1 MNTTRIVAAALA
13 ASLATTVIAPAA
25 SAADWMSQAYSPSY
39 SDADVAPGAT
49 ARIPLAGD
57 VPAGTTFDINAINGW
72 DFDVDADGTVAATP
86 RGQFPGAYAQ
96 NYVTITYPDRTVDYA
111 LFTVRVA
118 KPSVPLAESLDL
130 SWGDA
135 TVAPGGTVT
144 LRPSVALPDGTEL
157 AAPSG
162 SGGWRV
168 EADQDSGEV
177 TVAAPAGA
185 RAGAGLRITLGVVF
199 PDGSTKQYSSRITVG
214 KADRVSTSSAPS
226 PAPTITTTASAPTPE
241 VTTTTASAP
250 EVTTTAPAP
259 APEVTTTAPAPAV
272 GEFSYA
278 DTAVP
283 AGERVTV
290 LLAGAL
296 PAGSRVVGPN
306 QRYNGWTLE
315 TDEESG
321 AITFVAP
328 RNAQPGYALVLEVT
342 VVLPDGSRQ
351 DLTAKAYVPTS
362 AEGAAPSSTTT
373 SASTPAP
380 STSPA
385 TTTRTT
391 PARPAAETAE
401 VDIDNATIA
410 AGESIVV
417 TPKGLPAGARVFV
430 TEETRGGWT
439 IAREGETG
447 IRITA
452 AKGMRPGS
460 VLRINAAIQFAD
472 HSSVNRTFDTTVV
485 RGTATGGLT
494 TVPATS
500 TTAEPSPAP
509 TPAPAP
515 APEPAKPTS
524 PAGVITGLAVSLGL
538 LGALSLVGRFFPFF

>member
-25 SAADWMSQAYSPSY
+25 SAADWMSQAFNPGY

-135 TVAPGGTVT
+135 TIAPGGTVT

-241 VTTTTASAP
+241 VTTTAAAPAP

-290 LLAGAL
+290 FLAGAL
-296 PAGSRVVGPN
+296 PAGSRVIGPN

-373 SASTPAP
+373 SVSAPAP

-385 TTTRTT
+385 TTTHPT

-472 HSSVNRTFDTTVV
+472 RSSVNRTFDTTVV
-485 RGTATGGLT
+485 RDTATSGLT
-494 TVPATS
+494 TVATTPAK
-500 TTAEPSPAP
+500 PS
-509 TPAPAP
+509 PAPAP
-515 APEPAKPTS
+515 APAPTKPTS
-524 PAGVITGLAVSLGL
+524 PVGVITGIAVSLGL
-538 LGALSLVGRFFPFF
+538 LGALGFVGRFFPFF

>member
-1 MNTTRIVAAALA
+1 MFSRDLLKLFKVNTQDFDRSPVNTTRIVAAALA

-39 SDADVAPGAT
+39 ADTDVAPGAT

-57 VPAGTTFDINAINGW
+57 VPAGTTFDINSTDGW

-96 NYVTITYPDRTVDYA
+96 NYVTITYPDHTVDYA

-118 KPSVPLAESLDL
+118 KPSVSLADSLDL
-130 SWGDA
+130 TWGDA

-144 LRPSVALPDGTEL
+144 LRPSAELPDGTEL

-162 SGGWRV
+162 SGSWRV
-168 EADQDSGEV
+168 EADQASGEV

-214 KADRVSTSSAPS
+214 KADRVSTSSS
-226 PAPTITTTASAPTPE
+226 PTPTSTTTA
-241 VTTTTASAP
+241 
-250 EVTTTAPAP
+250 
-259 APEVTTTAPAPAV
+259 APAPAV

-283 AGERVTV
+283 ADERVTV
-290 LLAGAL
+290 FLSGAL
-296 PAGSRVVGPN
+296 PEGSRVIGPN
-306 QRYNGWTLE
+306 QHYNGWTLE
-315 TDEESG
+315 TDEETG

-342 VVLPDGSRQ
+342 VLLPDGSRR

-362 AEGAAPSSTTT
+362 AEGAVPSTTTT
-373 SASTPAP
+373 SASAPAP
-380 STSPA
+380 STSPTTTTTRTSTTA
-385 TTTRTT
+385 PKPAPTTRTT
-391 PARPAAETAE
+391 PARPAAETAK
-401 VDIDNATIA
+401 VSIDNATIA

-452 AKGMRPGS
+452 AKGIRPGS

-485 RGTATGGLT
+485 RGTATSSLT

-509 TPAPAP
+509 APAP
-515 APEPAKPTS
+515 AKQAS

>member
-1 MNTTRIVAAALA
+1 MKTTRIVAAALA

-39 SDADVAPGAT
+39 ADTDVAPGAT

-57 VPAGTTFDINAINGW
+57 VPAGTTFDINSTDGW
-72 DFDVDADGTVAATP
+72 DFNVDADGTVAATP
-86 RGQFPGAYAQ
+86 RGQLPGAYAQ

-168 EADQDSGEV
+168 EADPDSGEV

-185 RAGAGLRITLGVVF
+185 RAGAGLGITLGVMF

-226 PAPTITTTASAPTPE
+226 PTPTITTT
-241 VTTTTASAP
+241 TA
-250 EVTTTAPAP
+250 APAP
-259 APEVTTTAPAPAV
+259 APEVTTTAAPAPAV

-290 LLAGAL
+290 FLAGAL
-296 PAGSRVVGPN
+296 PAGSRVIGPN
-306 QRYNGWTLE
+306 QRYNGWTLK

-328 RNAQPGYALVLEVT
+328 RNAQPGYALVVEVT

-362 AEGAAPSSTTT
+362 AEGAAPSTTT
-373 SASTPAP
+373 TPAPAPAP

-385 TTTRTT
+385 TTTRPT

-401 VDIDNATIA
+401 VDIDNATIT

-472 HSSVNRTFDTTVV
+472 RSSVNRTFDTTVV
-485 RGTATGGLT
+485 RDTATSGLT
-494 TVPATS
+494 TVATTPAK
-500 TTAEPSPAP
+500 PS
-509 TPAPAP
+509 PAPAP
-515 APEPAKPTS
+515 APAPAKPTS
-524 PAGVITGLAVSLGL
+524 PAGVITGLAISLGL
-538 LGALSLVGRFFPFF
+538 LGALGFVGRFFPFF